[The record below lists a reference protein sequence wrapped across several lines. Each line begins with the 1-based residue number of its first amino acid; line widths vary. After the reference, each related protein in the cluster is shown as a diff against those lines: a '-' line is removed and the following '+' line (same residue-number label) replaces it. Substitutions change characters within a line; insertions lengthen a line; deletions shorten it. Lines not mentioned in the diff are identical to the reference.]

1 MAWNEVGAIGA
12 SDDNKISSCGF
23 PAFISVA
30 LKGSDITSGGLIL
43 CQIPLWTTV
52 TRIKGVPD
60 LYDGAEYYRIIVSS
74 TVRDYEHTEKFSM
87 SSGSTVYKYVG
98 FSGHSS
104 YGVAPFYT
112 SGTYTLQKQSLISSY
127 GFSFDFYVDGA
138 EATSGSLYLGD
149 SLSLM
154 MTQNTNTNFTC
165 TEVILRPANGQENK
179 LLNEPINPR
188 EEHDFKISAHFKEEV
203 FYSMTIPVSYT
214 TFWTP

>member
-1 MAWNEVGAIGA
+1 MAWNEIGAIGA

-30 LKGSDITSGGLIL
+30 LKVSDITNGGLIL
-43 CQIPLWTTV
+43 CEIPLWTTV

-87 SSGSTVYKYVG
+87 SYGSTVYNYIG
-98 FSGHSS
+98 FSSNSS
-104 YGVAPFYT
+104 RGVAPFYM
-112 SGTYTLQKQSLISSY
+112 SGVYTLQKQSLISDY
-127 GFSFDFYVDGA
+127 GYSFEFEVDGA
-138 EATSGSLYLGD
+138 MATSGSLYLGD

-154 MTQNTNTNFTC
+154 IRKGGNTNFMC
-165 TEVILRPANGQENK
+165 TDMTLEPADDQENK
-179 LLNEPINPR
+179 PLNEPLDVR
-188 EEHDFKISAHFKEEV
+188 EEHELKISAHFKEEV
-203 FYSMTIPVSYT
+203 YYSMTIPVSYT